1 MGRNASDS
9 EYVSTPAGRA
19 LGVMLF
25 LLAGS
30 AMFCVGGAFMKPSHG
45 FTELMP
51 SLIVAASFVL
61 GSVCLSRAMSGR
73 MLSTTFILGLG
84 IEALGAVALGV
95 LVLGEKLNM
104 SQAGGIALVLSGVAL
119 LRA

>member
-1 MGRNASDS
+1 
-9 EYVSTPAGRA
+9 
-19 LGVMLF
+19 MLF
-25 LLAGS
+25 LLAAS
-30 AMFCVGGAFMKPSHG
+30 MMFCVGGAFMKASHG
-45 FTELMP
+45 FTQLVP
-51 SLIVAASFVL
+51 SMIVAVSFVL

-95 LVLGEKLNM
+95 FVLGERL
-104 SQAGGIALVLSGVAL
+104 SLPQTGGIALVVSGVAL